1 MKKYYLNLFSPATYS
16 SFLKSDRTITGFSIR
31 QKGHAN
37 KVELGD
43 RFICYMTKVSRF
55 FGLFEVQGKYF
66 IDDKPIFTDE
76 NDPFVVRFKINPLI
90 LLPVN
95 HSLPIKEDVVW
106 EKLSFTKNATKNRT
120 QTWSYN
126 LQGSLAPISD
136 GDSDV
141 LISLLESQLKDPKEY
156 PYDEVFFNKSI
167 KPTVKRADDKVVE
180 ITIPDED
187 SETEQEVDPK
197 SIRKSHRV
205 QSKLAELGE
214 KLGFRIW
221 IAKSD
226 RNKVLKIWKPKKDT
240 LIEDLNIGLPQSAST
255 IVKLIDVLWLKN
267 NLVVRAFEV
276 EETTMV
282 YSGLLR
288 MTDLMTLSPNTRIKL
303 HIVAAEKKFDK
314 YDKEVNRPTFAMFE
328 HAPLS
333 ELCTFLS
340 YESLDELMTL
350 PHVEHSRDTIIDDF
364 ITQVDSSSQ

>member
-1 MKKYYLNLFSPATYS
+1 MKKYYLNLFSPATYT

-31 QKGHAN
+31 QKGLAN
-37 KVELGD
+37 KVETGD
-43 RFICYMTKVSRF
+43 RFISYMTKVSRY

-76 NDPFVVRFKINPLI
+76 NDPFVVRFKIKPLI

-187 SETEQEVDPK
+187 SETVQEVDPK

-226 RNKVLKIWKPKKDT
+226 RNEVLKIWKPKKDT
-240 LIEDLNIGLPQSAST
+240 LLEDLNIGLPQNAST
-255 IVKLIDVLWLKN
+255 IVKLIDVLWLKS

-276 EETTMV
+276 EETTV
-282 YSGLLR
+282 VFSGLLR
-288 MTDLMTLSPNTRIKL
+288 MTDLMAFSKNINIKV
-303 HIVAAEKKFDK
+303 HIVASEKRFAKFE
-314 YDKEVNRPTFAMFE
+314 KEVKRPTFQMLE
-328 HAPLS
+328 PAPLS

-340 YESLDELMTL
+340 YESVDEILKLDYLTRF
-350 PHVEHSRDTIIDDF
+350 PDSIIDEF
-364 ITQVDSSSQ
+364 ITPIDNSSQ

>member
-1 MKKYYLNLFSPATYS
+1 MKYYLNLFSPATYTAL
-16 SFLKSDRTITGFSIR
+16 LKSDRSISGFSIN

-37 KVELGD
+37 KVEPGD
-43 RFICYMTKVSRF
+43 RFLCYMTKVSRF

-90 LLPVN
+90 ILPVN
-95 HSLPIKEDVVW
+95 HALPIKEDLVW

-120 QTWSYN
+120 QTWAYN

-136 GDSDV
+136 GNSDV
-141 LISLLESQLKDPKEY
+141 LVSLLESQLKDPKEY
-156 PYDEVFFNKSI
+156 PYDVEFFNKSI
-167 KPTVKRADDKVVE
+167 KQTVKRADDKVVE
-180 ITIPDED
+180 ITIPDENN
-187 SETEQEVDPK
+187 ETAQEIDPK

-226 RNKVLKIWKPKKDT
+226 RNKVLKIWKPKKNT
-240 LIEDLNIGLPQSAST
+240 LIDDLNIGLPQNAST
-255 IVKLIDVLWLKN
+255 IVKLIDVLWVKN

-276 EETTMV
+276 EETTPV

-288 MTDLMTLSPNTRIKL
+288 MTDLMTLSPNTKIKL

-314 YDKEVNRPTFAMFE
+314 YDNEVNRPTFAMFQF
-328 HAPLS
+328 APLS

-340 YESLDELMTL
+340 YESLDELMKL
-350 PHVEHSRDTIIDDF
+350 SHIEHSRDTIIDDF
-364 ITQVDSSSQ
+364 ITPIDSSS